1 MEEIAKR
8 FLELANNPEVA
19 EAVNFILAF
28 LIGTYFLM
36 YFSLSLIDF
45 LYESAHYFYHRRKNA
60 LVYNE
65 VKEREMQDLMTDI
78 RKNGI
83 TDEKIKTLGLY
94 LYMAEDYKRDRQKRT
109 LYKKIKDWIKE
120 RKNNEKEN

>member
-1 MEEIAKR
+1 MTEITQK

-19 EAVNFILAF
+19 EAVNYVLAF
-28 LIGTYFLM
+28 LFGTYFLM
-36 YFSLSLIDF
+36 YFSISLINF
-45 LYESAHYFYHRRKNA
+45 IYESGFYFYHRRKNA
-60 LVYNE
+60 LVYGE

-83 TDEKIKTLGLY
+83 TDEKLKTLGLY

-120 RKNNEKEN
+120 REDK